1 MRAYILTET
10 ERQLLKR
17 YLETGTKTSSLL
29 VLLHRI
35 RKNLS
40 TLKEDVDLSKRAL
53 VHVPVKEKE
62 KRRRAREQEKKEPRL
77 NRPLDVVVSM
87 LPHFVGNLPFGR
99 GELVEFQID
108 S

>member
-1 MRAYILTET
+1 MTET

-40 TLKEDVDLSKRAL
+40 TLKEDVNLSKRAL
-53 VHVPVKEKE
+53 VQAPAKEKK
-62 KRRRAREQEKKEPRL
+62 KRRRAREQEKKEPHKEEK
-77 NRPLDVVVSM
+77 SK
-87 LPHFVGNLPFGR
+87 
-99 GELVEFQID
+99 GEQTKELTWHELIYGTK
-108 S
+108 

>member
-40 TLKEDVDLSKRAL
+40 TLKEDINLLERAL
-53 VHVPVKEKE
+53 VRTAAKEKE
-62 KRRRAREQEKKEPRL
+62 KRKRAREQEKKEP
-77 NRPLDVVVSM
+77 PKEEESK
-87 LPHFVGNLPFGR
+87 
-99 GELVEFQID
+99 GEQRKELTWHELIYGTK
-108 S
+108 

>member
-53 VHVPVKEKE
+53 VHAPAKEKK
-62 KRRRAREQEKKEPRL
+62 KRRRAREQEKKEPHKEEK
-77 NRPLDVVVSM
+77 SK
-87 LPHFVGNLPFGR
+87 
-99 GELVEFQID
+99 GEQTKELTWHELIYGTK
-108 S
+108 

>member
-1 MRAYILTET
+1 VRAYILTET

-40 TLKEDVDLSKRAL
+40 TLKEDVDLLKRAL
-53 VHVPVKEKE
+53 VRTPVKEKE
-62 KRRRAREQEKKEPRL
+62 KRRRTREQEKKKPPKEEESKGDQRK
-77 NRPLDVVVSM
+77 
-87 LPHFVGNLPFGR
+87 
-99 GELVEFQID
+99 ELTWHELFYGTK
-108 S
+108 

>member
-53 VHVPVKEKE
+53 VQAPAKEKK
-62 KRRRAREQEKKEPRL
+62 KRRRAREQEKKEPHKEEK
-77 NRPLDVVVSM
+77 SK
-87 LPHFVGNLPFGR
+87 
-99 GELVEFQID
+99 GEQTKELTWHELIYGTK
-108 S
+108 

>member
-40 TLKEDVDLSKRAL
+40 TLKEDINLLTGAL
-53 VHVPVKEKE
+53 VHAPVKEKE
-62 KRRRAREQEKKEPRL
+62 KLRRAREQEKKEP
-77 NRPLDVVVSM
+77 PKEEESK
-87 LPHFVGNLPFGR
+87 
-99 GELVEFQID
+99 GEQSKELTWHELIYGTK
-108 S
+108 